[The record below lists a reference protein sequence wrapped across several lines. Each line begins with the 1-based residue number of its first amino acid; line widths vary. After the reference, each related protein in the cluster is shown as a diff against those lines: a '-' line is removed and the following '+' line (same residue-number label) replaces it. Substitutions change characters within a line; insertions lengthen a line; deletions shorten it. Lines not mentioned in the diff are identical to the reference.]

1 MIVVSCQFTLSAE
14 NRPVTELAD
23 RKTVSLNAASM
34 EASVSSQASIT
45 IVGEGFPW
53 VVVNGKELKTR
64 WLACAY
70 KLAEG

>member
-23 RKTVSLNAASM
+23 RKTVSLNAVSM
-34 EASVSSQASIT
+34 EVLSQASIT